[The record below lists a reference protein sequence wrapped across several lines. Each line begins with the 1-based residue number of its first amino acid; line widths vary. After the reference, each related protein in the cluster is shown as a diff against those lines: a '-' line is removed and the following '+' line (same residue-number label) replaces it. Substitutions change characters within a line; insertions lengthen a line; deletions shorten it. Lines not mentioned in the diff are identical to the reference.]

1 MVGNAVVR
9 ALSVVLHA
17 WSARCLRPPYV
28 GWRGT
33 QRTTGTLSGL
43 QSVWSSSGK
52 LVVGRSGPVHG
63 WKTESVRHAGPD
75 RLETRAGAQAPG
87 AVGIRS
93 AMESL
98 SVLMSLKSHVER

>member
-1 MVGNAVVR
+1 MRGAVVCPP
-9 ALSVVLHA
+9 ACVV
-17 WSARCLRPPYV
+17 
-28 GWRGT
+28 WRGT
-33 QRTTGTLSGL
+33 KRTTGALSGL

-87 AVGIRS
+87 AAGIRS

>member
-43 QSVWSSSGK
+43 QSDWSSAGK
-52 LVVGRSGPVHG
+52 LVVGRSGSVHG
-63 WKTESVRHAGPD
+63 GKWRRSGMRPD
-75 RLETRAGAQAPG
+75 RLETRSGAQAPG
-87 AVGIRS
+87 AAGIRS

>member
-52 LVVGRSGPVHG
+52 LVAGRSGSVHG
-63 WKTESVRHAGPD
+63 
-75 RLETRAGAQAPG
+75 
-87 AVGIRS
+87 
-93 AMESL
+93 
-98 SVLMSLKSHVER
+98 